1 MAEVVISEASPGAGP
16 GDLEVVPALFEHA
29 CNVYKTMEDSSEMDD
44 ALGLRVYEGHLTNLF
59 KKLLL
64 SVPYYTE
71 IKNRLISIGCIEQVR
86 RGGGTAMS
94 RWVLWKPPTLEEW
107 KYASSRR
114 PGRGNAVT
122 VMQQQIKDLSA
133 LTRKLTTD
141 VAMLQHRVEKLE
153 EDHA

>member
-1 MAEVVISEASPGAGP
+1 VAEVVISEASPGAGP

-29 CNVYKTMEDSSEMDD
+29 CNVYKTMEESSEMDD
-44 ALGLRVYEGHLTNLF
+44 TLGLRVYEGHLTNLF
-59 KKLLL
+59 RKLLL

-94 RWVLWKPPTLEEW
+94 RWVLWKEPTLDEW
-107 KYASSRR
+107 KYASSKR

-122 VMQQQIKDLSA
+122 VIQQQIKDLSA
-133 LTRKLTTD
+133 MCRKLTMD
-141 VAMLQHRVEKLE
+141 VEQLQLRVKVLE
-153 EDHA
+153 EEHG

>member
-1 MAEVVISEASPGAGP
+1 VAKTVVSEASPGAGP

-29 CNVYKTMEDSSEMDD
+29 CSVYKAMEESSEMDD
-44 ALGLRVYEGHLTNLF
+44 TLGLRVYEGHLTNLF

-94 RWVLWKPPTLEEW
+94 RWVLWKEPTLEEW
-107 KYASSRR
+107 KYASSKR
-114 PGRGNAVT
+114 PGRGNTIT
-122 VMQQQIKDLSA
+122 VLQQQIKDLIIMN
-133 LTRKLTTD
+133 RKLRDDLEHLTY
-141 VAMLQHRVEKLE
+141 RVGHLE
-153 EDHA
+153 DQNA

>member
-1 MAEVVISEASPGAGP
+1 
-16 GDLEVVPALFEHA
+16 
-29 CNVYKTMEDSSEMDD
+29 MDD